1 MDMIKRTLIISLVIA
16 LLAGVGL
23 ALLLGLTLTGT
34 GLGPLIAVAVGSV
47 VVTLLLVYV
56 LHIKPIHKEIGFM
69 HRLVEAKGHLNA
81 QEEQQLATLGQ
92 GLAGPVFKQVGDTI
106 QQFYGCSIG
115 VVGRSGKIAIAGA
128 EVSYAAD
135 VLKKRIDDQVDHIQ
149 KITEATGNISSNIEQ
164 AVTNSDTLKEL
175 SRQTRRASYIGQEAI
190 GEAAEQMRNTGQ
202 HAQQA
207 AELIA
212 KLEDRAGQ
220 ISQITK
226 VISEIADQTN
236 LLALNAAIEAARAGE
251 QGRGF
256 AVVAEEVRN
265 LATRTSSAT
274 TEIGQM
280 VQRINE
286 ETGNAGNTMR
296 SLVSE
301 VEESRTRT
309 EKVDGQLLEI
319 LEHAREVE
327 SRVITAAERSEQ
339 NREHQGQINQSLDVF
354 TKSLNSS
361 LEKVESVA
369 SQSLELSEM
378 AESIYELLGDTGLQ
392 GEHGIAYEEG
402 VAAVAAIQRTFEEA
416 VENGQLTMNQLFDRD
431 YKPIPG
437 SNPQKYKTQFDDFT
451 DANLPAIQ
459 EPILTRHQF
468 MAYAGAVDSNGYF
481 PTHNKRYSQ
490 PITGDYA
497 KDLLT
502 NRTKRIFND
511 RTGARCGSNTKQ
523 FLLQTY
529 KRDTGEVMHDLS
541 LPIYVAGRHWGG
553 FRIGYQ
559 SSDE

>member
-1 MDMIKRTLIISLVIA
+1 MDKLTKT
-16 LLAGVGL
+16 
-23 ALLLGLTLTGT
+23 LLLSFLIVLVVA
-34 GLGPLIAVAVGSV
+34 LGMALVMASVVSSPGMLPMVVVAVVAVAVS
-47 VVTLLLVYV
+47 LLVVY
-56 LHIKPIHKEIGFM
+56 LLQLKPIMGEIRFM
-69 HRLVEAKGHLNA
+69 QRLVEARGHLGA
-81 QEEQQLATLGQ
+81 EENQKLAELDK
-92 GLAGPVFKQVGDTI
+92 GPVGDELKQVGDTV
-106 QQFYGCSIG
+106 QQFYSCSIG

-135 VLKKRIDDQVDHIQ
+135 VLKRRIDDQIEHLQ
-149 KITEATGNISSNIEQ
+149 KITHATGSISSNIEQ
-164 AVTNSDTLKEL
+164 AVNNSDTLKEL

-190 GEAAEQMRNTGQ
+190 GEAAEQMRNTGN

-296 SLVSE
+296 ALVSE

-309 EKVDGQLLEI
+309 EKVDTQLVEI

-327 SRVITAAERSEQ
+327 QRVIAAAERSEQ
-339 NREHQGQINQSLDVF
+339 NREHQGQINQSLEEF
-354 TKSLNSS
+354 SQSLNSS
-361 LEKVESVA
+361 SEKVDSVA
-369 SQSLELSEM
+369 SQSLDLSEM

-392 GEHGIAYEEG
+392 GEHAVAYAEG
-402 VAAVAAIQRTFEEA
+402 KAAVEAIQQLFEQAIES
-416 VENGQLTMNQLFDRD
+416 GQLGMDQVFDHD
-431 YKPIPG
+431 YKAIPG

-451 DANLPAIQ
+451 DLKFPELQ
-459 EPILTRHQF
+459 EPILTRNDF
-468 MAYAGAVDSNGYF
+468 MAYAGAVDINGYF

-490 PITGDYA
+490 PLTGDYD
-497 KDLLT
+497 KDLLI

-511 RTGARCGSNTKQ
+511 RTGARCGSNTKP

-529 KRDTGEVMHDLS
+529 KRDTGEVMHDLTI
-541 LPIYVAGRHWGG
+541 PIYVSGRHWGG

>member
-1 MDMIKRTLIISLVIA
+1 MSLLIA
-16 LLAGVGL
+16 LLAGVGI
-23 ALLLGLTLTGT
+23 ALLVAFVAPVGGMLSMS
-34 GLGPLIAVAVGSV
+34 AVAMGSV
-47 VVTLLLVYV
+47 VTTLLLVY
-56 LHIKPIHKEIGFM
+56 LLQLKPILSEIRFM
-69 HRLVEAKGHLNA
+69 RRLVEARGHLEA
-81 QEEQQLATLGQ
+81 EESQHLAALGK
-92 GLAGPVFKQVGDTI
+92 GPVGDELKQVGDTV
-106 QQFYGCSIG
+106 QQFYSCSIG

-135 VLKKRIDDQVDHIQ
+135 VLKGRIDDQIEHLQ
-149 KITEATGNISSNIEQ
+149 KITDATGSISSNIEQ
-164 AVTNSDTLKEL
+164 AVNNSDTLKEL

-190 GEAAEQMRNTGQ
+190 GEAAEQMRNTGN

-309 EKVDGQLLEI
+309 EKVDTQLIEI

-327 SRVITAAERSEQ
+327 SRVISAAERSEQ
-339 NREHQGQINQSLDVF
+339 NREHQGQINQSLEVF
-354 TKSLNSS
+354 SQSLNSS
-361 LEKVESVA
+361 SEKVESVA

-392 GEHGIAYEEG
+392 GEHGVAYEEG
-402 VAAVAAIQRTFEEA
+402 RAAVDAIQQVFEQA
-416 VENGQLTMNQLFDRD
+416 IASGKLSLDQVFDRD

-459 EPILTRHQF
+459 EPILTRHEF
-468 MAYAGAVDSNGYF
+468 MAYAGAVDNNGYF

-490 PITGDYA
+490 PITGDYD

-511 RTGARCGSNTKQ
+511 RTGARCGISTKP

-529 KRDTGEVMHDLS
+529 KRDTGEVMHDLCI
-541 LPIYVAGRHWGG
+541 PIYVAGRHWGG

>member
-1 MDMIKRTLIISLVIA
+1 MDKLKKSLFINLLVALVVGMGFAVVI
-16 LLAGVGL
+16 GVMTTSDSHL
-23 ALLLGLTLTGT
+23 
-34 GLGPLIAVAVGSV
+34 PLIGVACVSV
-47 VVTLLLVYV
+47 VVTLLLVY
-56 LHIKPIHKEIGFM
+56 LLQIKPISKEIGFM
-69 HRLVEAKGHLNA
+69 RTLVEAKGHLNA
-81 QEEQQLATLGQ
+81 EQMQRLSTLDQ
-92 GLAGPVFKQVGDTI
+92 GLGGKDFQMVGDTV
-106 QQFYGCSIG
+106 QQYYSCGIG

-128 EVSYAAD
+128 EVSFAAD
-135 VLKKRIDDQVDHIQ
+135 VLKKRIDDQIEHIQ
-149 KITEATGNISSNIEQ
+149 KITDATSNISTNIEQ
-164 AVTNSDTLKEL
+164 AVTNSETLKEL

-190 GEAAEQMRNTGQ
+190 GEAAEQMRNTGT

-296 SLVSE
+296 SLVDE
-301 VEESRTRT
+301 VEESRSRT
-309 EKVDGQLLEI
+309 EKVDTQLLEI

-327 SRVITAAERSEQ
+327 TRVIAAAERSEQ
-339 NREHQGQINQSLDVF
+339 NREHQGQINQSLEVF
-354 TKSLNSS
+354 SQSLNSS
-361 LEKVESVA
+361 FEKVESVA
-369 SQSLELSEM
+369 DQSLELSEM

-392 GEHGIAYEEG
+392 GEHGIAFDEG
-402 VAAVAAIQRTFEEA
+402 RTAVEAIQRAFEQA
-416 VENGQLTMNQLFDRD
+416 VEKGQLTLNQIFDRD
-431 YKPIPG
+431 YKAIPG
-437 SNPQKYKTQFDDFT
+437 SNPPKYKTQFDDFT
-451 DANLPAIQ
+451 DAHFPAIQ
-459 EPILTRHQF
+459 EPILSRHSF

-490 PITGDYA
+490 PITGDYD

-511 RTGARCGSNTKQ
+511 RTGARCGSNTKS

-541 LPIYVAGRHWGG
+541 IPIYVSGRHWGG

-559 SSDE
+559 SSDH